1 MNRWNRLE
9 KDGYKFYS
17 YEYDWDAQREQRKL
31 EEKGYS
37 VKLLRER
44 TDTRGLKMYSIWI
57 RED

>member
-1 MNRWNRLE
+1 MTRWNRLE